1 MQLGC
6 LEATKPRCHE
16 KRWIG
21 RWLVLLPGVRGGG
34 GVGSVHNREDND
46 TGDDESFRPLCFVQ
60 VQVGSVVL
68 STANGMMTRIGHST

>member
-1 MQLGC
+1 MDWQVVGTF
-6 LEATKPRCHE
+6 ARCA
-16 KRWIG
+16 
-21 RWLVLLPGVRGGG
+21 GGG
-34 GVGSVHNREDND
+34 GGGGSAHNREDND

>member
-1 MQLGC
+1 MDWQVVGTF
-6 LEATKPRCHE
+6 ARCA
-16 KRWIG
+16 G
-21 RWLVLLPGVRGGG
+21 GGG
-34 GVGSVHNREDND
+34 GVGNVHNREDND